1 MAGQIQSLF
10 FQERNS
16 KMKPFLLPHVDCLLF
31 SACQKNAS
39 TQEGETG
46 TIPPELEGLTELIE
60 ELHQGNPVD
69 IDGDGFQELFYEELD
84 EQINVYVDL
93 PTGENVFFA
102 TLSQNGDL
110 TALYDL
116 DENEQADLEYTWNA
130 ATSTAVVYR
139 DDDGDGYPEQRSTFV
154 RDASAGVYY
163 YQTEHDLEASG
174 EYSISEEGSFS
185 ESSETTISQNKN
197 RIDHSDFFKFENPFS
212 NNVCPDGSQKVFFG
226 LPMVYICEGE
236 VDGSCTPEESSM
248 LKSAFACMFERYKT
262 CIRNTNKTTWY
273 NFLLHMSLSGITG
286 GAGIKCTSDLKVK
299 NEKGEEKDVL
309 ANSTMNFLVHDA
321 SITFNRLFFYNQT
334 EHDTCSIAIHEF
346 MHVLSVGFWDEER
359 KEEHN
364 KGLDT
369 IYACGRYCGF
379 CSKYTTGEAW
389 KFDSNNVECFVC
401 ADSAERKK
409 ACGFREELVTG
420 RCHENY
426 SVCHAGLSCL
436 MSPCEKCGESAVAK
450 SCHQNSEDQKEFDWR
465 NVGSWCC
472 QECPATC
479 NSSNDMPCSDIY
491 IDPNLQDTCSKP
503 PPYCS
508 STHGA
513 D

>member
-1 MAGQIQSLF
+1 MAGQNKAPS

-16 KMKPFLLPHVDCLLF
+16 KVTTCYSWPLIVGRPF
-31 SACQKNAS
+31 SACQKNTS

-46 TIPPELEGLTELIE
+46 IIPPALEGLTELIE

-116 DENEQADLEYTWNA
+116 DENAQADLEYIWNA
-130 ATSTAVVYR
+130 ATSTAIVYR

-154 RDASAGVYY
+154 RDAATGTSH
-163 YQTEHDLEASG
+163 YQVEHDPQGSG
-174 EYSISEEGSFS
+174 EYTIIEKGDIPLQSHAVSM
-185 ESSETTISQNKN
+185 SSPKIPPV
-197 RIDHSDFFKFENPFS
+197 DLFFKPTSACARGTKE
-212 NNVCPDGSQKVFFG
+212 VFFG
-226 LPMVYICEGE
+226 LPSVYICEG
-236 VDGSCTPEESSM
+236 DGPKGCSPEESSM

-262 CIRNTNKTTWY
+262 CMRDTNKSTWY
-273 NFLLHMSLSGITG
+273 SFLLHLALHGITG
-286 GAGIKCTSDLKVK
+286 CVGIQCDSLENNTSATT
-299 NEKGEEKDVL
+299 NYYYEIF
-309 ANSTMNFLVHDA
+309 NSEIV
-321 SITFNRLFFYNQT
+321 FNRDQFGLQT
-334 EHDTCSIAIHEF
+334 EHDTCSVAIHEF
-346 MHVLSVGFWDEER
+346 MHALGEAVSKGGVN
-359 KEEHN
+359 KEHD
-364 KGLDT
+364 KGLDVV
-369 IYACGRYCGF
+369 YACGRYCGF
-379 CSKYTTGEAW
+379 CSKYTKGTEW
-389 KFDSNNVECFVC
+389 VFDSNNVECFVC

-436 MSPCEKCGESAVAK
+436 MSPCEKCGESAIAK
-450 SCHQNSEDQKEFDWR
+450 SCHQNPEDQKEFDWR

-479 NSSNDMPCSDIY
+479 NNSNDMPCSEVY
-491 IDPNLQDTCSKP
+491 IDPNLQDTCSQP

>member
-1 MAGQIQSLF
+1 MAGQNKAPS

-16 KMKPFLLPHVDCLLF
+16 KVTTCYSWPLIVGRPF
-31 SACQKNAS
+31 SACQKKTS

-46 TIPPELEGLTELIE
+46 IIPPALEGLTELIE

-102 TLSQNGDL
+102 TLLQNGDL

-116 DENEQADLEYTWNA
+116 DENEQADLEYIWTA
-130 ATSTAVVYR
+130 ATSTAIVYR

-154 RDASAGVYY
+154 RDAATGTSH
-163 YQTEHDLEASG
+163 YQVEHDPEGSG
-174 EYSISEEGSFS
+174 EYTIIEKGDVPLQSHAVSM
-185 ESSETTISQNKN
+185 SSPKIPPV
-197 RIDHSDFFKFENPFS
+197 DLFFKPTSACARGTKE
-212 NNVCPDGSQKVFFG
+212 VFFG
-226 LPMVYICEGE
+226 LPSVYICEG
-236 VDGSCTPEESSM
+236 DGPKGCSPEESSM

-262 CIRNTNKTTWY
+262 CMRDTNKSTWY
-273 NFLLHMSLSGITG
+273 SFLLHLALHGITG
-286 GAGIKCTSDLKVK
+286 CVGIQCDSLENNTSATT
-299 NEKGEEKDVL
+299 NYYYEIF
-309 ANSTMNFLVHDA
+309 NSEIV
-321 SITFNRLFFYNQT
+321 FNRDQFGLQT
-334 EHDTCSIAIHEF
+334 EHDTCSVAIHEF
-346 MHVLSVGFWDEER
+346 MHALGEAVSKGGVN
-359 KEEHN
+359 KEHD
-364 KGLDT
+364 KGLDVV
-369 IYACGRYCGF
+369 YACGRYCGF
-379 CSKYTTGEAW
+379 CSKYTKGTEW
-389 KFDSNNVECFVC
+389 VFDSNNVECFVC

-436 MSPCEKCGESAVAK
+436 MSPCEKCGESAIAK
-450 SCHQNSEDQKEFDWR
+450 SCHQNPENQKEFDWR

-479 NSSNDMPCSDIY
+479 NNSNDMPCSEVY
-491 IDPNLQDTCSKP
+491 IDPNLQDTCSQP

>member
-1 MAGQIQSLF
+1 
-10 FQERNS
+10 
-16 KMKPFLLPHVDCLLF
+16 MKHFLLPLVACLLF

-116 DENEQADLEYTWNA
+116 DENEQADLEYIWTA
-130 ATSTAVVYR
+130 ATSTAIVYR

-154 RDASAGVYY
+154 RDAATGTSH
-163 YQTEHDLEASG
+163 YQVEHDPEGSG
-174 EYSISEEGSFS
+174 EYTIIEKGDVPLQSHAVSM
-185 ESSETTISQNKN
+185 SSPKIPPV
-197 RIDHSDFFKFENPFS
+197 DLFFKPTSACARGTKE
-212 NNVCPDGSQKVFFG
+212 VFFG
-226 LPMVYICEGE
+226 LPSVYICEG
-236 VDGSCTPEESSM
+236 DGPKGCSPEESSM

-262 CIRNTNKTTWY
+262 CMRDTNKSTWY
-273 NFLLHMSLSGITG
+273 SFLLHLALHGITG
-286 GAGIKCTSDLKVK
+286 GVGIQCDSLENNTSATT
-299 NEKGEEKDVL
+299 NYYYEIF
-309 ANSTMNFLVHDA
+309 NSEIV
-321 SITFNRLFFYNQT
+321 FNRDQFGLQT
-334 EHDTCSIAIHEF
+334 EHDTCSVAIHEF
-346 MHVLSVGFWDEER
+346 MHALGEAVSKGGVN
-359 KEEHN
+359 KEHD
-364 KGLDT
+364 KGLDVV
-369 IYACGRYCGF
+369 YACGRYCGF
-379 CSKYTTGEAW
+379 CSKYTKGTEW
-389 KFDSNNVECFVC
+389 VFDSNNVECFVC

-436 MSPCEKCGESAVAK
+436 MSPCEKCGESAIAK
-450 SCHQNSEDQKEFDWR
+450 SCHQNPENQKEFDWR

-479 NSSNDMPCSDIY
+479 NNSNDMPCSEVY
-491 IDPNLQDTCSKP
+491 IDPNLQDTCSQP

>member
-1 MAGQIQSLF
+1 
-10 FQERNS
+10 
-16 KMKPFLLPHVDCLLF
+16 MKHFLLPLVACLLF

-102 TLSQNGDL
+102 TFSQNGDL

-154 RDASAGVYY
+154 RDVAEGVSHYRV
-163 YQTEHDLEASG
+163 EHDLEASG
-174 EYSISEEGSFS
+174 EYAMIEDGDIPLSSHSVSIS
-185 ESSETTISQNKN
+185 SSKIPQQ
-197 RIDHSDFFKFENPFS
+197 IDFFFKPTSACTQGTKE
-212 NNVCPDGSQKVFFG
+212 VFFG
-226 LPMVYICEGE
+226 LPSVYICEG
-236 VDGSCTPEESSM
+236 DGPKGCSPEESSM

-262 CIRNTNKTTWY
+262 CMRDTNKSTWY
-273 NFLLHMSLSGITG
+273 SFLLHLALHGITG
-286 GAGIKCTSDLKVK
+286 CVGIQCDSLENNTSATT
-299 NEKGEEKDVL
+299 NYYYEIF
-309 ANSTMNFLVHDA
+309 NSEIL
-321 SITFNRLFFYNQT
+321 FNRDQFGLQT
-334 EHDTCSIAIHEF
+334 KHDTCSVAIHEF
-346 MHVLSVGFWDEER
+346 MHALGEAVSKGGVN
-359 KEEHN
+359 KEHD
-364 KGLDT
+364 KGLDVV
-369 IYACGRYCGF
+369 YACGRYCGF
-379 CSKYTTGEAW
+379 CSKYTKGTEW
-389 KFDSNNVECFVC
+389 VFDSNNVECFVC

-409 ACGFREELVTG
+409 ACGFREELVPG

-436 MSPCEKCGESAVAK
+436 MSPCEKCGESAIAK
-450 SCHQNSEDQKEFDWR
+450 SCHQNPEDQKEFDWR

-479 NSSNDMPCSDIY
+479 NNSNDMPCSEVY
-491 IDPNLQDTCSKP
+491 IDPNLQDTCSQP